1 MGWQDI
7 LKSEE
12 ESLKQ
17 ERDKLLEELVNNV
30 HFFNPNIGIY
40 PIVRRATPRNFL
52 KPLVRSLE
60 FMRPIKDDIKFEASG
75 ERRIDVRYTFEVSG
89 IECDISYRLR
99 ELGQISED
107 NFIHVG
113 EMNKYVCVKATG
125 EMTNGDFLTTLVYA
139 VKNNAIPDIVKFVA
153 YSSSKGHKYG
163 VDSHVYDSSEEDYK
177 RSFLIQLY
185 TEWEESD
192 LFDYNEEIN
201 LELIN
206 NYFNLN
212 DVDFWLAQFEVPK
225 ELLGRW

>member
-40 PIVRRATPRNFL
+40 PIVRRPPPRNFL

-89 IECDISYRLR
+89 IECGISYRLR

-107 NFIHVG
+107 NFILIDDKH
-113 EMNKYVCVKATG
+113 VCVKATRD
-125 EMTNGDFLTTLVYA
+125 MTNGDFLTTLVYA
-139 VKNNAIPDIVKFVA
+139 VKNNVIPDIVKFVA
-153 YSSSKGHKYG
+153 YSSSKGHRFRA
-163 VDSHVYDSSEEDYK
+163 DSYVYDSSEEDYK
-177 RSFLIQLY
+177 RSFLILLY
-185 TEWEESD
+185 REWEESD
-192 LFDYNEEIN
+192 LFDDNEEIN

-212 DVDFWLAQFEVPK
+212 DVNFWLAQFEVP
-225 ELLGRW
+225 EDILGRW